1 MKKILV
7 VGSANM
13 DLVMGV
19 KDIPVVGETALCH
32 SFQKVPGGKGA
43 NQAYACARLG
53 GDTVFL
59 SALGGDDLGDALLE
73 NLRQAGVDTS
83 AIRRTADAATGM
95 AVVCVSQRGDN
106 AILVVPGANQRCDVE
121 YLQQNRDLF
130 LHSDIVLLQME
141 IPSESVFYAVRL
153 ARELG
158 KTVILNPAP
167 APEGLPEDIY
177 GALDLITPNETEFK
191 QLTGCPTD
199 QVEDILLYSRRILD
213 KGTKHVLV
221 TLGSRGAL
229 FIGPEGH
236 RLFPAVKVTAV
247 DTTAAGDTFNGA
259 LARKLADG
267 CGYEQAIVFAN
278 HASALSVSRPGAQ
291 TSIPSYEEVT
301 AFMRERGTGD

>member
-1 MKKILV
+1 MRKP
-7 VGSANM
+7 A
-13 DLVMGV
+13 
-19 KDIPVVGETALCH
+19 
-32 SFQKVPGGKGA
+32 
-43 NQAYACARLG
+43 
-53 GDTVFL
+53 
-59 SALGGDDLGDALLE
+59 
-73 NLRQAGVDTS
+73 
-83 AIRRTADAATGM
+83 
-95 AVVCVSQRGDN
+95 GDN

-141 IPSESVFYAVRL
+141 IPRESVFYAVRL

-221 TLGSRGAL
+221 TLGSPGRPVYRAGGPPAL
-229 FIGPEGH
+229 PRRQGH
-236 RLFPAVKVTAV
+236 RGGHHRRPGITFQRRPWPGSWP
-247 DTTAAGDTFNGA
+247 TAAAT
-259 LARKLADG
+259 
-267 CGYEQAIVFAN
+267 
-278 HASALSVSRPGAQ
+278 SRPSSLPTQ
-291 TSIPSYEEVT
+291 PPPYPSP
-301 AFMRERGTGD
+301 APGRRPPSPPMKR

>member
-1 MKKILV
+1 M
-7 VGSANM
+7 
-13 DLVMGV
+13 
-19 KDIPVVGETALCH
+19 
-32 SFQKVPGGKGA
+32 
-43 NQAYACARLG
+43 
-53 GDTVFL
+53 
-59 SALGGDDLGDALLE
+59 
-73 NLRQAGVDTS
+73 
-83 AIRRTADAATGM
+83 
-95 AVVCVSQRGDN
+95 
-106 AILVVPGANQRCDVE
+106 VPGANQRCDVE

-247 DTTAAGDTFNGA
+247 DTTAARGH
-259 LARKLADG
+259 LQR
-267 CGYEQAIVFAN
+267 
-278 HASALSVSRPGAQ
+278 RPGPEAGRRLRLRAGHRLCQ
-291 TSIPSYEEVT
+291 PCLRPVRLPS
-301 AFMRERGTGD
+301 RGANLHPLL